1 MKYIYFEMDNLSLF
15 IDWLREQP
23 SGRYIVMIGR
33 DEAIET
39 GSVANLVSH
48 ENPESAEWL
57 KQKRIHEEIIL
68 TMTSKLNV
76 PQGLAV

>member
-1 MKYIYFEMDNLSLF
+1 MNYIYFEIDNLSLF
-15 IDWLREQP
+15 IDWLQAQP

-39 GSVANLVSH
+39 GSVANLVSQ

-68 TMTSKLNV
+68 MMTSKLNV
-76 PQGLAV
+76 PQGLVV